1 MEQHQLRSMAPK
13 KYVLRS
19 LTFKNLIV
27 DAVNVVISKETINKP
42 FVIVSALL
50 YGLTFKNLDAS
61 KFDYSRMGF
70 TDQYSFLKKVSLL
83 SFNGDGG
90 DLVNGQLWMFP
101 DLTDFEMTVPNVYLL
116 ESIVNPDFEFPIV
129 HILESQ

>member
-1 MEQHQLRSMAPK
+1 MAPK

-27 DAVNVVISKETINKP
+27 DAANVVISKETINKP

-70 TDQYSFLKKVSLL
+70 TDQYAFLKKVSLL
-83 SFNGDGG
+83 SFNGDAG
-90 DLVNGQLWMFP
+90 DLANGQLWMFP
-101 DLTDFEMTVPNVYLL
+101 DLTDFEMTIPNVYLL
-116 ESIVNPDFEFPIV
+116 ESVVDPDFEFPIV